1 MAEVMDN
8 LVRFLTQTKYE
19 DVPSEVVDY
28 TKLLC
33 LSQLAAVAG
42 GVRMP
47 TSKIVFQQ
55 AQLAGGAGEAGIAGF
70 NCKAPVAQAAFCNA
84 VFAHTTELE
93 DDAFPDRS
101 TIGTII
107 PAMFTLGDALK
118 STGRDLIESIVLG
131 FDIQTKMALV
141 SRAGYKGSMAFSTG
155 GWGTAASAARLLKL
169 DADQTRTTMA
179 VACSLVG
186 GLLHQVPSMMHFI
199 ESGVAARDG
208 ILAAYWARAGITA
221 NPEIIEDHHGFWDM
235 FALERSDLEKYNEM
249 LSGELRLMRVGI
261 KKYGCAY
268 LMQRIVDGA
277 LELRDVN
284 QFTYDQVESV
294 ELHIAPWFDEFVRR
308 NPKTVE
314 AARFSVSHVL
324 AGVILGRP
332 IDLSTFSDEAIN
344 DPAYAEADWKITLV
358 MHEERGQIRFEGP
371 DELIIRLKDGTEYR
385 KMCEIARGSPP
396 HYLNIDDVRGKFRM
410 CADYTGYL
418 SESAID
424 RICDLVLN
432 LDKVEDISVIAN
444 LMTYG
449 DESRALQAA

>member
-8 LVRFLTQTKYE
+8 LVRFLTQTKFE
-19 DVPSEVVDY
+19 DLPPEVVDY

-33 LSQLAAVAG
+33 LSQLAAVVG
-42 GVRMP
+42 GVKMP
-47 TSKIVFQQ
+47 ASTMVLQQ
-55 AQLAGGAGEAGIAGF
+55 AQLAGGAGEAGVAGYGG
-70 NCKAPVAQAAFCNA
+70 KLPVAQAAFCNA

-101 TIGTII
+101 TIGTVI
-107 PAMFTLGDALK
+107 PALFSLGEAVK
-118 STGRDLIESIVLG
+118 CSGRELMESIVLG
-131 FDIQTKMALV
+131 FDVQTKMALI

-155 GWGTAASAARLLKL
+155 GWGTAAAASRLLKL
-169 DADQTRTTMA
+169 DEEQTRTTMA
-179 VACSLVG
+179 IACSLVG

-221 NPEIIEDHHGFWDM
+221 NPNIIEDHHGFWDM
-235 FALERSDLEKYNEM
+235 FALERDDLEKYNEA

-277 LELRDVN
+277 LELRDTN
-284 QFTYDQVESV
+284 KFTYDEVENV
-294 ELHIAPWFDEFVRR
+294 ELHIAPWFDEFIRR

-314 AARFSVSHVL
+314 SARFSVSHVL
-324 AGVILGRP
+324 SGIILGRQV
-332 IDLSTFSDEAIN
+332 DLSTFSDEAIN
-344 DPAYAEADWKITLV
+344 DPAYAEADKKITLV

-371 DELIIRLKDGTEYR
+371 DELIIRLKDGREFR

-396 HYLNIDDVRGKFRM
+396 HYLDESDVRAKFRM

-418 SESAID
+418 SESAIE
-424 RICDLVLN
+424 RICDLVMN
-432 LDKVEDISVIAN
+432 LEKVDDISAITD
-444 LMTYG
+444 LLTYG
-449 DESRALQAA
+449 DQNRIQRAA

>member
-1 MAEVMDN
+1 MAEVMDS
-8 LVRFLTQTKYE
+8 LVRFLTQTRYE
-19 DVPSEVVDY
+19 DLPGEVIDY

-42 GVRMP
+42 GVNMP
-47 TSKIVFQQ
+47 ASRIVLQQ
-55 AQLAGGAGEAGIAGF
+55 ARSAGGTGEAGVAGHGF
-70 NCKAPVAQAAFCNA
+70 KAPVAEAAFCNA

-101 TIGTII
+101 TIGTVI

-118 STGRDLIESIVLG
+118 SSGRDLIESIVLG

-155 GWGTAASAARLLKL
+155 GWGTAASATRLLKL
-169 DADQTRTTMA
+169 DSEQTRTTMA
-179 VACSLVG
+179 IACSLVG
-186 GLLHQVPSMMHFI
+186 GLLHQVPSMMHFM
-199 ESGVAARDG
+199 ESGAAARDG

-221 NPEIIEDHHGFWDM
+221 NPNIIEDHHGFWDM
-235 FALERSDLEKYNEM
+235 FALERSDLEKYGEM

-277 LELRDVN
+277 LELRDSHKI
-284 QFTYDQVESV
+284 TYDQIESV

-308 NPKTVE
+308 NPQTVE

-324 AGVILGRP
+324 AGIILGRP
-332 IDLSTFSDEAIN
+332 IDLSTFSEEAIN
-344 DPAYAEADWKITLV
+344 DPAYAEADKKITLV

-396 HYLNIDDVRGKFRM
+396 HYLDMNDVRSKFQM
-410 CADYTGYL
+410 CADYSGYL
-418 SESAID
+418 SKSSIE

-432 LDKVEDISVIAN
+432 LEKVEDISLIAD

-449 DESRALQAA
+449 DQSRIRQAA